1 MTNVLTFP
9 ARRKSIVTAAQL
21 ASIQSNYS
29 IVATNLEQ
37 LRDRLVDM
45 NSQLE
50 ASRLEIAAGLAYSA
64 RSLAFDECEGQSGFG
79 EQGSG

>member
-9 ARRKSIVTAAQL
+9 GRRKFIVTAAQL
-21 ASIQSNYS
+21 ASIQNNYG
-29 IVATNLEQ
+29 IMATNLEQ

-50 ASRLEIAAGLAYSA
+50 SSRLEIATVLGYSA
-64 RSLAFDECEGQSGFG
+64 RNLASDEREGHSEPG
-79 EQGSG
+79 EQGAG